1 MSLQV
6 KHRKQAI
13 HLDAPQLRVI
23 EKPQLRVYLKNAYIR
38 TKDVFI
44 DRMEWLLDC
53 RNDAAEQIPI
63 LRNKSPSKA

>member
-44 DRMEWLLDC
+44 DHMEWLLD
-53 RNDAAEQIPI
+53 R
-63 LRNKSPSKA
+63 